1 MSSASTCYKFTVA
14 NAHEAAS
21 VIRERLGEHARVL
34 SVRQVEPSGLRGLWA
49 SPKLE
54 IIASLDVPEPASSA
68 GAHPARSPE
77 PAERGAPLQ
86 LTSDEAATPIA
97 AVASTPTV
105 LNSVGTTFRTRRE
118 VKSLP
123 ERPELAV
130 LLRRSGFSEAI
141 MSRLETSPAWPS
153 LQEMPLHRALVETGR
168 YLRRV
173 AGARRQ
179 LEPLTRAAF
188 FGPAGTG
195 RTTALCKWLA
205 TEVSRRART
214 GHVVT
219 AEFDQPVSRGALP
232 VLCEALGIPLAHFP
246 ASTRPATPG
255 GFVYF
260 DLPALS
266 LRDPAANAPL
276 ADFLQREQ
284 ITERVL
290 VLNAAYG
297 HAALRAGYARG
308 RELGATHVVFTH
320 LDELSQWGGLWDYL
334 IDGGLEPL
342 FLSTGPSLTGEC
354 EDDVFDALTRRTLP
368 ITADPEPAADE
379 ADENA
384 EDAA

>member
-1 MSSASTCYKFTVA
+1 MSSSLYKFTVN

-34 SVRQVEPSGLRGLWA
+34 SVRTVEPSGLRGLWA

-54 IIASLDVPEPASSA
+54 VIAALETPVDALTPATTVAAPVGASLLA
-68 GAHPARSPE
+68 
-77 PAERGAPLQ
+77 
-86 LTSDEAATPIA
+86 TSDEEASPVADTSAAPAPRA
-97 AVASTPTV
+97 AVQAPQRIIT
-105 LNSVGTTFRTRRE
+105 
-118 VKSLP
+118 SLSP
-123 ERPELAV
+123 VARPQLAP

-141 MSRLETSPAWPS
+141 LSRLENAPVWAS

-173 AGARRQ
+173 AGARRVAA
-179 LEPLTRAAF
+179 PLTRAAF

-195 RTTALCKWLA
+195 RTTALCKWLG
-205 TEVSRRART
+205 TEVSRRARL

-219 AEFDQPVSRGALP
+219 AEFDAPMSRGSLP
-232 VLCEALGIPLAHFP
+232 VVCEALGVPLAHFP
-246 ASTRPATPG
+246 ASTQPATPG

-276 ADFLQREQ
+276 AAFLDREQ

-320 LDELSQWGGLWDYL
+320 LDELAQWGVLWDYL

-342 FLSTGPSLTGEC
+342 FLATGPSVTGEC
-354 EDDVFDALTRRTLP
+354 DDEVFDALTRRTLP
-368 ITADPEPAADE
+368 IVSEPEEPADDIAE
-379 ADENA
+379 

>member
-1 MSSASTCYKFTVA
+1 MSSPSQCYKFTVA

-34 SVRQVEPSGLRGLWA
+34 SVRTVEPSGLRGLWA

-54 IIASLDVPEPASSA
+54 VIAALETPAAVVGSSV
-68 GAHPARSPE
+68 GPTSGSDEARSSQ
-77 PAERGAPLQ
+77 GATLQ
-86 LTSDEAATPIA
+86 VTSDEEASPLPAALVAPRA
-97 AVASTPTV
+97 AVQSPQRIIT
-105 LNSVGTTFRTRRE
+105 
-118 VKSLP
+118 SLSP
-123 ERPELAV
+123 VARPQLAP

-141 MSRLETSPAWPS
+141 LSRLENSPVWAS

-173 AGARRQ
+173 AGARRAAA
-179 LEPLTRAAF
+179 PLTRAAF

-195 RTTALCKWLA
+195 RTTALCKWLG
-205 TEVSRRART
+205 TEVSRRARL

-219 AEFDQPVSRGALP
+219 AEFDAPMSRGPLP
-232 VLCEALGIPLAHFP
+232 VVCEALGVPLAHFP
-246 ASTRPATPG
+246 ASTQPATPG

-276 ADFLQREQ
+276 AAFLDREQ

-297 HAALRAGYARG
+297 HTALRAGYARG

-320 LDELSQWGGLWDYL
+320 LDELAQWGVLWDYL

-342 FLSTGPSLTGEC
+342 FLATGPSVTGEC
-354 EDDVFDALTRRTLP
+354 DDEVFDALTRRTLP
-368 ITADPEPAADE
+368 IVSEPEEPADDTTE
-379 ADENA
+379 

>member
-1 MSSASTCYKFTVA
+1 MSSSLYKFTVN

-21 VIRERLGEHARVL
+21 VIRDRLGEHARVL
-34 SVRQVEPSGLRGLWA
+34 SVRTVEPSGLRGLWA

-54 IIASLDVPEPASSA
+54 VIAAVEAPVGSSLGTPSASETS
-68 GAHPARSPE
+68 RSPQ
-77 PAERGAPLQ
+77 AATLQ
-86 LTSDEAATPIA
+86 MTSDEAASPMPAETPAPRAVVQAPQRIITSLSPA
-97 AVASTPTV
+97 AR
-105 LNSVGTTFRTRRE
+105 L
-118 VKSLP
+118 
-123 ERPELAV
+123 ELAP

-141 MSRLETSPAWPS
+141 LSRLENSPVWAS

-173 AGARRQ
+173 AGARRAA
-179 LEPLTRAAF
+179 EPLTRAAF

-195 RTTALCKWLA
+195 RTTALCKWLGA
-205 TEVSRRART
+205 EVSRRARL

-219 AEFDQPVSRGALP
+219 AEFDAPLSRGPLP
-232 VLCEALGIPLAHFP
+232 VVCEALGVPLAHFP
-246 ASTRPATPG
+246 ASTQPATPG

-276 ADFLQREQ
+276 AAFLEREQ

-320 LDELSQWGGLWDYL
+320 LDELAQWGVLWDYL

-342 FLSTGPSLTGEC
+342 FLATGPSVTGEC
-354 EDDVFDALTRRTLP
+354 DDEVFDALTRRTLP
-368 ITADPEPAADE
+368 IVSEPEEPADDIAE
-379 ADENA
+379 

>member
-1 MSSASTCYKFTVA
+1 MSSPCYKFTVN

-34 SVRQVEPSGLRGLWA
+34 SVRTVEPSGLRGLWA

-54 IIASLDVPEPASSA
+54 VIASVDAPVAEPKAVAVATPAGASLLATSDEVASPVAPEPA
-68 GAHPARSPE
+68 PAPRAVVQSPQ
-77 PAERGAPLQ
+77 RLI
-86 LTSDEAATPIA
+86 TSLR
-97 AVASTPTV
+97 PTA
-105 LNSVGTTFRTRRE
+105 
-118 VKSLP
+118 
-123 ERPELAV
+123 RPELAP

-141 MSRLETSPAWPS
+141 LSRLENSPAWAS

-173 AGARRQ
+173 AGARRVAA
-179 LEPLTRAAF
+179 PLTRAAF

-205 TEVSRRART
+205 AEVSRRARL

-219 AEFDQPVSRGALP
+219 AEFDQPMSRGPLP
-232 VLCEALGIPLAHFP
+232 VLCEALGVPLAHFP

-266 LRDPAANAPL
+266 LRDPAANVPL
-276 ADFLQREQ
+276 ADFLNREQ

-297 HAALRAGYARG
+297 HATLRAGYARG

-320 LDELSQWGGLWDYL
+320 LDELAHWGGLWDYL

-342 FLSTGPSLTGEC
+342 FLSTGSSLTGEC
-354 EDDVFDALTRRTLP
+354 DDEVFDALTRRTLP
-368 ITADPEPAADE
+368 LTGETDEPAD
-379 ADENA
+379 DDRT

>member
-1 MSSASTCYKFTVA
+1 MSTATLNHAPGTLYKFTVN

-21 VIRERLGEHARVL
+21 VIRERLGDQARVL
-34 SVRQVEPSGLRGLWA
+34 SVRTVEPSGLRGLFG

-54 IIASLDVPEPASSA
+54 VVAVVDAPVAAPA
-68 GAHPARSPE
+68 PA
-77 PAERGAPLQ
+77 ATLVA
-86 LTSDEAATPIA
+86 TSDEAASPIA
-97 AVASTPTV
+97 DAAPAVRAVVQSPQRIITRLEPTA
-105 LNSVGTTFRTRRE
+105 
-118 VKSLP
+118 
-123 ERPELAV
+123 RPELAP
-130 LLRRSGFSEAI
+130 LLRRSGFSEAVL
-141 MSRLETSPAWPS
+141 SRLENSPAWAA

-173 AGARRQ
+173 AGARRAAA
-179 LEPLTRAAF
+179 PLTRAAF

-205 TEVSRRART
+205 AEVSRRARL

-219 AEFDQPVSRGALP
+219 AEFDAPVSRGALP
-232 VLCEALGIPLAHFP
+232 VVCEALGVPMAHFP
-246 ASTRPATPG
+246 ASTQPATPG

-266 LRDPAANAPL
+266 LRDPAANAAL
-276 ADFLQREQ
+276 AGFLDREQ
-284 ITERVL
+284 VTERVL

-320 LDELSQWGGLWDYL
+320 LDELAQWGGLWDYL

-342 FLSTGPSLTGEC
+342 FLSTGPSLTGDC
-354 EDDVFDALTRRTLP
+354 EDDVYDALTRRTLP
-368 ITADPEPAADE
+368 IVPDPEPADDTDDTEE
-379 ADENA
+379 AA
-384 EDAA
+384 